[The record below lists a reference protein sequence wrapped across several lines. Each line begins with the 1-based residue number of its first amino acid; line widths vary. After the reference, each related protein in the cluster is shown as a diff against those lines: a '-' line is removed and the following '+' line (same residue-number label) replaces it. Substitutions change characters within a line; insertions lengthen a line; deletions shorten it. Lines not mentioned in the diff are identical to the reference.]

1 MRSGV
6 RNMPVYGW
14 MQKNALPGVPGIE
27 KLLRFCVHFKKIW
40 IYLKNMLDKACF
52 CAYNSTR

>member
-14 MQKNALPGVPGIE
+14 MQKTALPGVPGIE
-27 KLLRFCVHFKKIW
+27 KLLRFFVHFEKVW

-52 CAYNSTR
+52 CAYNNTR

>member
-1 MRSGV
+1 MG
-6 RNMPVYGW
+6 GC
-14 MQKNALPGVPGIE
+14 KKTALLGVPGIE
-27 KLLRFCVHFKKIW
+27 KLLRFCVHFEKVW

>member
-1 MRSGV
+1 M

-27 KLLRFCVHFKKIW
+27 KLLRFCVHFEKV
-40 IYLKNMLDKACF
+40 
-52 CAYNSTR
+52 